1 MDLRPKGSAAVFI
14 LLGIFAL
21 SRYSEAQNLCST
33 PGNIPVIFISENN
46 APGAVVTTL
55 TAQDGVNA
63 AITSQNPVGLF
74 SLNGYD
80 LIADTMLDYETF
92 DPSTPYDVNIE
103 CTKTGFTST
112 KLNVKIAVED
122 VNDNPP
128 AFSQSQFTLNVDE
141 LSKVGT
147 SVGLITATDPD
158 KSDRLYYRM
167 DPEGEFGLES
177 NFNPNILVR
186 EHLDYDKIKQVTV
199 TLYAQDTPLASIA
212 EASYTATTT
221 VVVNIIDI
229 DNRPPWFQPCT
240 EHDFGTS
247 KVCVNSGYEGT
258 VNLNEAST
266 DPLVLKPGPLYA
278 IDGDKGRNEPIRYE
292 FLTGNQDGIFVLNTV
307 TGSITVPNP
316 VTLAGP
322 FVLTVMAYQMNNPDQ
337 FATTTVILKVV
348 ESSNFPPTFE
358 KPSYKGFISEDAGV
372 DSMVLESKTS
382 TKPLRVKAT
391 DKDFSDG
398 YNPNLRFEVVDGSD
412 FSITSEGFI
421 LMAKEVSPG
430 TLNLEMRVVDTTNDE
445 SSTATLAIEVTP
457 GVPTTTPATTT
468 MTSSIKTTET
478 PVSTTKTKPTGTTE
492 TATATTTTMLPPDSV
507 TTTGGQQVN
516 AGSGEFSSAH
526 MAALGGS
533 LAVVIVIC
541 LVCIAL
547 LMHRIKDHNTDWK
560 KISEAGVFRSK
571 LDGGS
576 KEGVQY
582 SNEGFQHDGDSGSVN
597 SLAADL
603 ENKLE
608 SGLKPQEKAITSVT
622 LQTTSSTPPDSSS
635 LAGSETTDGEKE
647 VKPILTKERRNE
659 EGYKAVWFKEDID
672 PNTKEDVVIIPNAG
686 EADEDHE
693 EDDDTE
699 DEDNLRTDMD
709 SDDEEGKTSDL

>member
-103 CTKTGFTST
+103 CTKTGFTS
-112 KLNVKIAVED
+112 
-122 VNDNPP
+122 
-128 AFSQSQFTLNVDE
+128 

-258 VNLNEAST
+258 VNLNEAS
-266 DPLVLKPGPLYA
+266 
-278 IDGDKGRNEPIRYE
+278 
-292 FLTGNQDGIFVLNTV
+292 
-307 TGSITVPNP
+307 
-316 VTLAGP
+316 
-322 FVLTVMAYQMNNPDQ
+322 AYQMNNPDQ

-358 KPSYKGFISEDAGV
+358 KPSYEGFISEDAGV

-457 GVPTTTPATTT
+457 
-468 MTSSIKTTET
+468 
-478 PVSTTKTKPTGTTE
+478 
-492 TATATTTTMLPPDSV
+492 
-507 TTTGGQQVN
+507 GGQQVN

>member
-457 GVPTTTPATTT
+457 G
-468 MTSSIKTTET
+468 
-478 PVSTTKTKPTGTTE
+478 
-492 TATATTTTMLPPDSV
+492 
-507 TTTGGQQVN
+507 GQQVN